1 MGAPG
6 VGEVAPLTGTGTIA
20 ALSAQEG
27 RHTGEQAFD
36 NAERYAAAK
45 AALEAAKRASKDP
58 RADGLDDPD
67 GWRWQILDEFYG
79 LAKAVNADYEKARQN
94 QRAQALAYRV
104 GTPLATGGVAAF
116 GAVISAVGA
125 AVLKLN
131 TPGGWVLTVL
141 GVAFALGGSF
151 FSANT
156 YVQNRNKKLRFLR
169 LLYDLWDFAVVV
181 LPSAAPA
188 DAYDRVSAIRVGWET
203 AGG

>member
-6 VGEVAPLTGTGTIA
+6 AGGVAPLTGTGTTA
-20 ALSAQEG
+20 AMSAEQ
-27 RHTGEQAFD
+27 HTGEQAFD
-36 NAERYAAAK
+36 NAKRYAAAK
-45 AALEAAKRASKDP
+45 AALEIAKGASQDP
-58 RADGLDDPD
+58 RADGLDDPG
-67 GWRWQILDEFYG
+67 GWRWQILDELYG
-79 LAKAVNADYEKARQN
+79 LAKAVNADYETARQK

-104 GTPLATGGVAAF
+104 GTPLATGGVAGF
-116 GAVISAVGA
+116 GAIISAVGGA
-125 AVLKLN
+125 LVKLN
-131 TPGGWVLTVL
+131 TPAGWVLTVL

-169 LLYDLWDFAVVV
+169 LLYDLWDFAVAV

>member
-6 VGEVAPLTGTGTIA
+6 ASEA
-20 ALSAQEG
+20 AHKDQRIDE
-27 RHTGEQAFD
+27 RAFD
-36 NAERYAAAK
+36 NAGRYAAAR
-45 AALEAAKRASKDP
+45 AALEAAKAVSKDP
-58 RADGLDDPD
+58 TDGLDDPG
-67 GWRWQILDEFYG
+67 GWRWQIFDELQG
-79 LAKAVNADYEKARQN
+79 LAEALNADYEKARQK

-104 GTPLATGGVAAF
+104 GTPLATGGIAAV
-116 GAVISAVGA
+116 GAVVSAVGA
-125 AVLKLN
+125 AVLKLS

>member
-6 VGEVAPLTGTGTIA
+6 AGGAAPLTGTGTTA
-20 ALSAQEG
+20 ALSAQQ
-27 RHTGEQAFD
+27 HTGEQAFP
-36 NAERYAAAK
+36 NAERYAAAQ
-45 AALEAAKRASKDP
+45 AALEAAKGASKDP

-67 GWRWQILDEFYG
+67 GWRWQILDELHG
-79 LAKAVNADYEKARQN
+79 LAKAVNADYETARQK

-116 GAVISAVGA
+116 GAVISAVGG
-125 AVLKLN
+125 AVVKLN
-131 TPGGWVLTVL
+131 TPAGWVLTVL

-169 LLYDLWDFAVVV
+169 LLYDLWDFAVAV

>member
-6 VGEVAPLTGTGTIA
+6 AGKVAPLTRTVTTA
-20 ALSAQEG
+20 AMSAQEDL
-27 RHTGEQAFD
+27 HTGARAFD

-45 AALEAAKRASKDP
+45 AALKAAEGASKDP
-58 RADGLDDPD
+58 RADGLDDPG
-67 GWRWQILDEFYG
+67 GWRWQILEELYG
-79 LAKAVNADYEKARQN
+79 LAMAVNADYEKARQK
-94 QRAQALAYRV
+94 QRGQALAYRV

-131 TPGGWVLTVL
+131 TPGGLVLTVL

-169 LLYDLWDFAVVV
+169 LLYDLWDFAIAV
-181 LPSAAPA
+181 LPSADPA
-188 DAYDRVSAIRVGWET
+188 DAYDRVSAIRVSWET
-203 AGG
+203 AGS

>member
-6 VGEVAPLTGTGTIA
+6 AGEVAPPTGTGTKA
-20 ALSAQEG
+20 ELSAQENQ
-27 RHTGEQAFD
+27 HTGEQAFD
-36 NAERYAAAK
+36 NDKRHADAK
-45 AALEAAKRASKDP
+45 AALKAAQGASKDP
-58 RADGLDDPD
+58 DADGLNEPG
-67 GWRWQILDEFYG
+67 GWRWQILDELYG
-79 LAKAVNADYEKARQN
+79 LAKAVDADYETARQQ

-104 GTPLATGGVAAF
+104 GTPLTTGGVAAF

-125 AVLKLN
+125 AVLKVN
-131 TPGGWVLTVL
+131 TLGGWVLTVL
-141 GVAFALGGSF
+141 GVAVALGGSF

-169 LLYDLWDFAVVV
+169 LLYDLWDFAVAV

-188 DAYDRVSAIRVGWET
+188 DVYDRVSAIRVGWET

>member
-1 MGAPG
+1 MGASCA
-6 VGEVAPLTGTGTIA
+6 GEA
-20 ALSAQEG
+20 AHKDQHIDK
-27 RHTGEQAFD
+27 RPFD
-36 NAERYAAAK
+36 NAGRYAAAR
-45 AALEAAKRASKDP
+45 AALETAKAASNDP
-58 RADGLDDPD
+58 TTAGLDDLG
-67 GWRWQILDEFYG
+67 GWRWQILNELQG
-79 LAKAVNADYEKARQN
+79 LALAVNADYDKALRK

-104 GTPLATGGVAAF
+104 GTPLATGGIAGV
-116 GAVISAVGA
+116 GAVVSAAGV
-125 AVLKLN
+125 AVVKLS